1 MSKPKIL
8 ITAANGHTG
17 FPAAKEFLNLG
28 FDVRAMVRN
37 HNGKGAKEL
46 KQMGDEI
53 FVGDKKVVR
62 IICEFDEFPDTL
74 IIDTDYPTSDKRMAQ
89 IPIALRNSE
98 LYH

>member
-1 MSKPKIL
+1 MSKPRIL

-17 FPAAKEFLNLG
+17 FPAAKELLNLG

-37 HNGKGAKEL
+37 PNGKGAKEL
-46 KQMGDEI
+46 KHIGADI
-53 FVGDKKVVR
+53 FVGDKKDAR

-89 IPIALRNSE
+89 ISIALRNSE
-98 LYH
+98 WYR